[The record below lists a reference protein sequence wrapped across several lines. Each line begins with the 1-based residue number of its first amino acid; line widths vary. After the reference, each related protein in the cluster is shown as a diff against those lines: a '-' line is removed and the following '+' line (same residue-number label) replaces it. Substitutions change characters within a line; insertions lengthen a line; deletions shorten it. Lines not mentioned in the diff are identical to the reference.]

1 MIIIF
6 GICAFIVFM
15 MIIAGVLLSRLAEIS
30 KEDKGKYT
38 WIWGAIII
46 IAILVIPLLILGII
60 VILMQYPELASAFK
74 ILLGQEE

>member
-1 MIIIF
+1 MIVVLI
-6 GICAFIVFM
+6 IVFMVCM
-15 MIIAGVLLSRLAEIS
+15 MIIAGVLLSKLAEIS

-60 VILMQYPELASAFK
+60 VILIQYPELAGAFK
-74 ILLGQEE
+74 ILIGREE

>member
-1 MIIIF
+1 MIVTLI
-6 GICAFIVFM
+6 IVFMVCM
-15 MIIAGVLLSRLAEIS
+15 MIIAGILLSKLAEIS

-60 VILMQYPELASAFK
+60 VILIQYPELAGAFK
-74 ILLGQEE
+74 ILIGREE